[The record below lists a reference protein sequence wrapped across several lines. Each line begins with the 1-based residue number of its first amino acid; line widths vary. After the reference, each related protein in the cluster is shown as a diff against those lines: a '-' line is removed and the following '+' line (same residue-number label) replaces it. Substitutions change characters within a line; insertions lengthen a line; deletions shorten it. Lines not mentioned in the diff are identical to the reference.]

1 MKVDELMSTD
11 LCTVDPEA
19 TLAEASTLMG
29 ERGVGS
35 AMVIDEGRLVGIV
48 TERDVVRAMSNAHDA
63 PVRPVAEWMTRKPG
77 TATPGTSVK
86 EALQLM
92 VDGGFRHLPICDGD
106 QPVGMVSMRDI
117 ARALAG

>member
-1 MKVDELMSTD
+1 MNVEDLMNTD

-35 AMVIDEGRLVGIV
+35 AMVIDGGRLVGIV

-63 PVRPVAEWMTRKPG
+63 PTRPVAEWMTRNPGAAAPG
-77 TATPGTSVK
+77 TAIK
-86 EALQLM
+86 EALKTM
-92 VDGGFRHLPICDGD
+92 VDGGFRHLPICEGD
-106 QPVGMVSMRDI
+106 KPVGMVSMRDI
-117 ARALAG
+117 AKALAE